1 MRPIDGFLSID
12 EQFHRNMKIDFL
24 ITKMSDGGAQR
35 VVSLLAN
42 YLADR
47 DHEVRIITFRDGDH
61 YPLHEKVK
69 RIKMHQKPLIDSVV
83 FSGFFSLLSF
93 YRKKSNRPDV
103 MSSHIDLLGY
113 MTIPIARIFN
123 IKIIV
128 SEHNNHLSRYTYQER
143 FLWKFLYPMASAV
156 TVLTQFDLP
165 YFQKK
170 NRRTVVMPNPYSFQ
184 VASRVSLSDERKKEV
199 MAIGNLNRV
208 HHKGFDNLMDI
219 VKEISSMHPEWK
231 FVIVGAG
238 NGGRPQLEARIKEL
252 GISDYV
258 TLMGFRKDIKELLSR
273 TGIYILPSR
282 FEGLPM
288 TLLEAMS
295 QGVPCIAYDCI
306 SGPGDIIRDGETGLL
321 IENQNMDEMIKGL
334 SQLIQ
339 SPELR
344 DKFSQNAPGSLE
356 KYSIEKVGAKWE
368 NLIEQIT

>member
-1 MRPIDGFLSID
+1 
-12 EQFHRNMKIDFL
+12 MKIDFF

-42 YLADR
+42 YLADKGNK
-47 DHEVRIITFRDGDH
+47 VRIITFRDGDH
-61 YPLHEKVK
+61 YPLNNQVERVK
-69 RIKMHQKPLIDSVV
+69 LHQKPLIDSVV

-93 YRKKSNRPDV
+93 YRKKNNRPDV
-103 MSSHIDLLGY
+103 ISSHIDLLGY
-113 MTIPIARIFN
+113 MSIPIAKIFN

-128 SEHNNHLSRYTYQER
+128 SEHNNHLSRYTYQEK
-143 FLWKFLYPMASAV
+143 FLWNFLYPMASAV
-156 TVLTQFDLP
+156 TVLTNFDLP

-170 NRRTVVMPNPYSFQ
+170 NRRTVVMPNPYSFE
-184 VASRVSLSDERKKEV
+184 VASHVALSDVRKQEV

-219 VKEISSMHPEWK
+219 VKEISSKHPGWK

-238 NGGRPQLEARIKEL
+238 NQGRPELEARIEEL

-258 TLMGFRKDIKELLSR
+258 TFLGFRKDIKELLSR

-321 IENQNMDEMIKGL
+321 IENQNKDEMVNGL
-334 SQLIQ
+334 SLLIQ

-344 DKFSQNAPGSLE
+344 DKFSRNAPGSLE
-356 KYSIEKVGAKWE
+356 KYSIERVGAKWE
-368 NLIEQIT
+368 KLIAEIA